1 MKNLKIAAFVS
12 VALYFVLEFVYE
24 WDRILLGSLY
34 DFATISDLTS
44 WHLNIINKL
53 YVIDQYQ
60 VLCSYIAVP
69 LVLIYLFKRLN

>member
-12 VALYFVLEFVYE
+12 VALYFVLDFVYE
-24 WDRILLGSLY
+24 WNRILLGSLY

-44 WHLNIINKL
+44 WHLHLINKL

-60 VLCSYIAVP
+60 VLCLYIAVP
-69 LVLIYLFKRLN
+69 LVLIYLFKRLK

>member
-12 VALYFVLEFVYE
+12 VALYFVLDFVYE
-24 WDRILLGSLY
+24 WNRILLGAFY

-44 WHLNIINKL
+44 WHLHLINKL

-60 VLCSYIAVP
+60 VLCLYIAVP
-69 LVLIYLFKRLN
+69 LVLIYLFKRLK

>member
-53 YVIDQYQ
+53 YVIDQYEL
-60 VLCSYIAVP
+60 LCLYIAVP

>member
-12 VALYFVLEFVYE
+12 VALYFVLDFVYE
-24 WDRILLGSLY
+24 WNRILLGSLY

-44 WHLNIINKL
+44 WHLHLINKL

>member
-1 MKNLKIAAFVS
+1 MKNLKIASFVS
-12 VALYFVLEFVYE
+12 VSLYFVLDFVYE
-24 WDRILLGSLY
+24 WNRILLGSLY